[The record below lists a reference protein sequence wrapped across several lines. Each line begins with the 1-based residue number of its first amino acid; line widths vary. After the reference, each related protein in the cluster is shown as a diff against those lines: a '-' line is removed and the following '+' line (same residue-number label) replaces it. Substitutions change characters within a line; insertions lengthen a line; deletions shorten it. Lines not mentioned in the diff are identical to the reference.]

1 MVGFFITSNQQ
12 RIKPMKTIKIEQRD
26 VYGNRVFYPV
36 CDNAKAFATI
46 AKSKTLTR
54 DTLQKIKA
62 LGYEIQVTLPDMEF

>member
-1 MVGFFITSNQQ
+1 
-12 RIKPMKTIKIEQRD
+12 MKTIKIEQRD

-54 DTLQKIKA
+54 DTLQKLKA